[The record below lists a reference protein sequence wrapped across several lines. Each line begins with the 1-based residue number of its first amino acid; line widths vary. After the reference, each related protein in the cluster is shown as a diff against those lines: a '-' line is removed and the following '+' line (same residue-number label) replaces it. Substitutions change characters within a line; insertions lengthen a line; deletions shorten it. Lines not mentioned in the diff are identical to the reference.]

1 MPASGKVRPRERLLA
16 FVQRDPYVLGI
27 TLLTALVHLMVA
39 GRYDI
44 FRNELYFIVCGRHPA
59 FGYVDQPPL
68 VPLLAALTQIFG
80 VHVWL
85 LRLPAVLAATA
96 LVPVTADFA
105 RRLGGN
111 TASAILAAASAALA
125 PALIGITTTTTTAT
139 FEPIAWTVCAYA
151 LMRATIEGENRA
163 FLWAGAV
170 AGIAMEAKYGIAIW
184 LLGLAAGLLL
194 TRARGVLIQRR
205 IWYGVFI
212 CGALA
217 LPSLLWQS
225 AQHWPFLELILNKR
239 RAGANFTG
247 TPLRFEIGQILAVN
261 LVLWPLWMTGIIA
274 PFVSKSLAKARFLSI
289 AFIGATVIV
298 FVTGGKDYYLF
309 PVYPTMFAVGAAA
322 CSGLRKWLIGVWLLA
337 ATGQT
342 LILAPVVLPILD
354 PPALASFLAATHLRP
369 RPDEAAAVGAPLTQV
384 FSDELGWRDLERRV
398 ASVYRSLPLDD
409 QRRAA
414 IFASNYGDAAAID
427 VYGRADGLP
436 AVLSGQ
442 NQYYLWGPRGY
453 DGSLMIVVN
462 VNPERWQRFCH
473 SIEVAATFGVPYA
486 MPYETDRPILVCR
499 GLRADLSA
507 TWYRFKRYQ

>member
-1 MPASGKVRPRERLLA
+1 MPAPAKLLLRERLFA
-16 FVQRDPYVLGI
+16 FAKRDPYVLGI
-27 TLLTALVHLMVA
+27 TFITAVVHLAVA

-59 FGYVDQPPL
+59 FSYVDQPPL

-80 VHVWL
+80 IHVWL

-151 LMRATIEGENRA
+151 LARGILGGEHRA

-170 AGIAMEAKYGIAIW
+170 AGLAMEAKYGIAIW
-184 LLGLAAGLLL
+184 LLGLAAGILL
-194 TRARGVLIQRR
+194 TQARGVFTRR
-205 IWYGVFI
+205 WIWYGLFLCV
-212 CGALA
+212 ALA
-217 LPSLLWQS
+217 LPSLLWQT
-225 AQHWPFLELILNKR
+225 AHHWPFLELILNKR
-239 RAGANFTG
+239 HAGANFTG
-247 TPLRFEIGQILAVN
+247 TPLRFEIGQIFAIN
-261 LVLWPLWMTGIIA
+261 LLLWPLWMTGMIA
-274 PFVSKSLAKARFLSI
+274 PFISQRFVKARFLSI
-289 AFIGATVIV
+289 AFVLATVMV

-322 CSGLRKWLIGVWLLA
+322 CSEMRKWLIGVWLIA
-337 ATGQT
+337 ASALT
-342 LILAPVVLPILD
+342 LILSPVVLPILD

-369 RPDEAAAVGAPLTQV
+369 KPDEAAAVGAPLTQV
-384 FSDELGWRDLERRV
+384 FSDELGWRDMEHQV
-398 ASVYRSLPLDD
+398 ASVYRSLPRED
-409 QRRAA
+409 QRKAA

-436 AVLSGQ
+436 PAISGQ
-442 NQYYLWGPRGY
+442 NQYYLWGARGY
-453 DGSLMIVVN
+453 DGSVMIVVN
-462 VNPERWQRFCH
+462 VRPERWQRFCR
-473 SIEVAATFGVPYA
+473 SIETAATFGVPYA
-486 MPYETDRPILVCR
+486 MPYETGRPILICR
-499 GLRADLSA
+499 GLRANLSD